1 MKRFVFLG
9 LGFLG
14 AMGWAVPAMAQTTVK
29 FQQGSN
35 GYSGAMDTYI
45 DKIAPHEIDFYG
57 GVDRIEIRD
66 WSGGTAEKMNVLIS
80 FDVSSLPS
88 TATVTSAK
96 LTLYNI
102 RQRGQSGDVPVLGK
116 VTSAWNNQ
124 STWNMGVPTTVASGV
139 TCPAVAGYQE
149 DPATPP
155 PSSEAYVIT
164 GLAALVTAWRASPQ
178 TNYGIMLSCTTDLN
192 FRFASS
198 EYSTVAVRPALEVTY
213 TTPNMTPPPT
223 VAVTSAP
230 TDTTSSPIT
239 ASGTASATS
248 QATVTQVTWLNTLTG
263 ASGTA
268 SGTTSWTASI
278 PLGRGVNAITV
289 TVTDSNAGT
298 ASTSFSVDYT
308 PPAKAAPGNKK
319 VCGMGA
325 AGEPT
330 GSSAVVALGLL
341 LLIGLATRRTA

>member
-1 MKRFVFLG
+1 MMRFVFLG
-9 LGFLG
+9 LSFLG

-45 DKIAPHEIDFYG
+45 DKFMPNDFYG

-96 LTLYNI
+96 LTLYSI
-102 RQRGQSGDVPVLGK
+102 RARGQNGDVPVLEK

-124 STWNMGVPTTVASGV
+124 STWSMGVPSVVASGV
-139 TCPAVAGYQE
+139 TCPPVDATYHD
-149 DPATPP
+149 DPVPP
-155 PSSEAYVIT
+155 EAYTIT
-164 GLAALVTAWRASPQ
+164 GVAALVTAWKASPQ
-178 TNYGIMLSCTTDLN
+178 TNYGVMLSVTSDLN

-198 EYSTVAVRPALEVTY
+198 EYATVAVRPELEVTY

-223 VAVTSAP
+223 VTVTSAP
-230 TDTTSSPIT
+230 TATTTSPIT
-239 ASGTASATS
+239 VSGTASATS
-248 QATVTQVTWLNTLTG
+248 PATVTQITWLNTLTG

-289 TVTDSNAGT
+289 TATDSNAGT

-308 PPAKAAPGNKK
+308 PPPKAAPGDKK
-319 VCGMGA
+319 VCGLGA
-325 AGEPT
+325 AGEST
-330 GSSAVVALGLL
+330 GSLPVVALGLL
-341 LLIGLATRRTA
+341 LLIGVATRRRA

>member
-1 MKRFVFLG
+1 MTRFVFLG
-9 LGFLG
+9 LSFLG

-45 DKIAPHEIDFYG
+45 DKFMPNDFYG
-57 GVDRIEIRD
+57 GVERIEVRD
-66 WSGGTAEKMNVLIS
+66 WSSGAAEKMNVLIS

-96 LTLYNI
+96 LTMYNI
-102 RQRGQSGDVPVLGK
+102 RARGHSANDSLILGK

-124 STWNMGVPTTVASGV
+124 STWSMGVPTTVASGV
-139 TCPAVAGYQE
+139 TCPTVAGYQE

-155 PSSEAYVIT
+155 PASEAYVIT
-164 GLAALVTAWRASPQ
+164 GLAALVTGWRASSG

-198 EYSTVAVRPALEVTY
+198 EYSTVAVRPELEVTY

-223 VAVTSAP
+223 VTVTSPPSA
-230 TDTTSSPIT
+230 TTTSPIT
-239 ASGTASATS
+239 VSGTTSATS
-248 QATVTQVTWLNTLTG
+248 PATVTGVTWLNTLTG

-308 PPAKAAPGNKK
+308 PPQKAAPGDKK
-319 VCGMGA
+319 ICGLGA
-325 AGEPT
+325 AGETT
-330 GSSAVVALGLL
+330 GSFAITALAIVLL
-341 LLIGLATRRTA
+341 LAAVTRRQA